1 MQRPEPP
8 GGVLSHN
15 QVGEDENHGVARED
29 PVPAVNMLSVD
40 TQTKAR
46 NNFDHSVSGPRRSSP

>member
-1 MQRPEPP
+1 MRMMIMP

-29 PVPAVNMLSVD
+29 PVPAVNML
-40 TQTKAR
+40 TM
-46 NNFDHSVSGPRRSSP
+46 